1 MSAYKPNSTTT
12 ITEHEAGQIGGGRDT
27 VDSPGRGRDGSN
39 SLFAQRCDEPA
50 DQKRR
55 PAGCV
60 PACRRETRFGFG
72 AQPRRD
78 QPGYPA
84 GRSARSV
91 TSSVTGSIVTDI
103 PDGLADPPGCRLVIP
118 QTRTR

>member
-50 DQKRR
+50 DQNGDPPVASQHAVAKPGSGSAPN
-55 PAGCV
+55 PAATSLATPPVASG
-60 PACRRETRFGFG
+60 
-72 AQPRRD
+72 
-78 QPGYPA
+78 
-84 GRSARSV
+84 RSV